1 MIEIITKI
9 NSAVNNFVWGPVMLL
24 LLVGTGVYLTARTG
38 CIQAAKFGYIMRN
51 TVGSLF
57 RRREKRDKD
66 AKNLTPFQAV
76 TTALAAPWALATSPV
91 SPGYLRRRAGGG
103 VLDVVRGFLWDVH
116 QICGDRTGPEVPAG

>member
-76 TTALAAPWALATSPV
+76 TTALAGTVGTGNIAGVTGAIF
-91 SPGYLRRRAGGG
+91 AGGPG
-103 VLDVVRGFLWDVH
+103 AVFWMWFAGSSS
-116 QICGDRTGPEVPAG
+116 CGSPSAISERWRS

>member
-76 TTALAAPWALATSPV
+76 TTALAGTVGTGNIA
-91 SPGYLRRRAGGG
+91 GG

>member
-66 AKNLTPFQAV
+66 AKNLTPFQA
-76 TTALAAPWALATSPV
+76 LATSPV
-91 SPGYLRRRAGGG
+91 SPGLSSPEGRGRCSGCGSRLSLGCSPNLRRSY
-103 VLDVVRGFLWDVH
+103 W
-116 QICGDRTGPEVPAG
+116 P

>member
-91 SPGYLRRRAGGG
+91 SPGLSSPEGRGRCSGCGSRLSLGCSPNLRRSY
-103 VLDVVRGFLWDVH
+103 W
-116 QICGDRTGPEVPAG
+116 P

>member
-76 TTALAAPWALATSPV
+76 TTALAGTVGTGNIRRV
-91 SPGYLRRRAGGG
+91 SPGLSSPEGRGRCSGCGSRLSLGCSPNLRRSY
-103 VLDVVRGFLWDVH
+103 W
-116 QICGDRTGPEVPAG
+116 P